1 MNPLIELKDIT
12 FKAHTKTILDI
23 PEFQIYDG
31 EFLGIMGPNGAGK
44 STLLKLAAFLEQPTS
59 GDILYRGEIIP
70 NGNAPLD
77 LRRKFSIAL
86 QQSLLL
92 DGTVFHNIAIGLTLR
107 KVSKSIIKEKVAHW
121 MELFGISH
129 LAKKNALYLSG
140 GEAQRVNLA
149 RAMIV
154 EPEVLFL
161 DEPFS
166 ALDFPTKI
174 KLMEDFKGI
183 IETAQTTAVF
193 VSHDLM
199 EINYLTNRLAIIVNG
214 EVKQS
219 GPTPQ
224 VLEHPNASTQSFL
237 NEWKKFYPALT
248 GSRFPS
254 SNLKSVEK
262 VSLR

>member
-1 MNPLIELKDIT
+1 MNPLIELKNIIL
-12 FKAHTKTILDI
+12 KAQKKTILDI
-23 PEFQIYDG
+23 PEFQIHAG

-44 STLLKLAAFLEQPTS
+44 STMLKVLAFLEKPTS
-59 GDILYRGEIIP
+59 GEILYCGQVIGA
-70 NGNAPLD
+70 GNVPLE

-92 DGTVFHNIAIGLTLR
+92 DGTVFHNISIGLTLR
-107 KVSKSIIKEKVAHW
+107 NVPKPIIKERVAHW
-121 MELFGISH
+121 MDLFGISH
-129 LAKKNALYLSG
+129 LSKKNALYLSG

-154 EPEVLFL
+154 EPEILFL

-183 IETAQTTAVF
+183 IEASQTTAVF

-214 EVKQS
+214 EVKQA
-219 GPTPQ
+219 GATPR
-224 VLEHPNASTQSFL
+224 VLEHPNAATSPFL
-237 NEWKKFYPALT
+237 NEWKKFYPVA
-248 GSRFPS
+248 R
-254 SNLKSVEK
+254 
-262 VSLR
+262 

>member
-1 MNPLIELKDIT
+1 MSPLLELKNIT
-12 FKAHTKTILDI
+12 YQAQSKTIIDI
-23 PEFQIYDG
+23 PKFQIGTG

-44 STLLKLAAFLEQPTS
+44 STLLKLLAFLDQQTS
-59 GDILYRGEIIP
+59 GDILYRGQAVP
-70 NGNAPLD
+70 KGNAPLE
-77 LRRKFSIAL
+77 LRRNFSIAL

-107 KVSKSIIKEKVAHW
+107 KVPKSIIKEKVEQW
-121 MELFGISH
+121 MDLFGVSH

-154 EPEVLFL
+154 EPEILFL

-166 ALDFPTKI
+166 ALDFPTEI

-183 IETAQTTAVF
+183 IEAAQTTAVF

-214 EVKQS
+214 EVKQV
-219 GPTPQ
+219 GPTQ
-224 VLEHPNASTQSFL
+224 RVLEQPNSSTAPFL
-237 NEWKKFYPALT
+237 NEWKKFYPVA
-248 GSRFPS
+248 R
-254 SNLKSVEK
+254 
-262 VSLR
+262 

>member
-1 MNPLIELKDIT
+1 MNPLIELKNIT
-12 FKAHTKTILDI
+12 YKAHNRTILDI
-23 PEFQIYDG
+23 PEFQIQTG

-44 STLLKLAAFLEQPTS
+44 STLLKVLAFLEQQNS
-59 GDILYRGEIIP
+59 GEIFYRGQAIP
-70 NGNAPLD
+70 KGNAPLE

-107 KVSKSIIKEKVAHW
+107 KVSKSIIKEKVGHW

-154 EPEVLFL
+154 EPEILFL

-174 KLMEDFKGI
+174 RLMEDFKQI
-183 IETAQTTAVF
+183 IEDAETTAVF

-199 EINYLTNRLAIIVNG
+199 EVNYLTKQLAIIVNG
-214 EVKQS
+214 EVKQV
-219 GPTPQ
+219 GLTPR
-224 VLEHPNASTQSFL
+224 VLEHPNSSTSSFL
-237 NEWKKFYPALT
+237 NEWKKFYPVA
-248 GSRFPS
+248 R
-254 SNLKSVEK
+254 
-262 VSLR
+262 

>member
-1 MNPLIELKDIT
+1 MTPLLELKNIT
-12 FKAHTKTILDI
+12 YKFESRQILNI
-23 PEFQIYDG
+23 PEFRIYQR

-44 STLLKLAAFLEQPTS
+44 STLLKLASFLEKPSS
-59 GDILYRGEIIP
+59 GEILYNGNVLP
-70 NGNAPLD
+70 SGNAPLE

-92 DGTVFHNIAIGLTLR
+92 DGTVASNVAVGLKLR
-107 KVSKSIIKEKVAHW
+107 KAPKSIIKEKVAQW
-121 MELFGISH
+121 LELFGISH

-154 EPEVLFL
+154 EPEILFL

-174 KLMEDFKGI
+174 KLMEDFKHI
-183 IETAQTTAVF
+183 IGTTNTTAVF

-199 EINYLTNRLAIIVNG
+199 EIHYLTNRLAIMAGG

-219 GPTPQ
+219 GPTSWL
-224 VLEHPNASTQSFL
+224 LENPNTAVQSFL
-237 NEWKKFYPALT
+237 NEWKKFYPVLAEVPT
-248 GSRFPS
+248 TMSR
-254 SNLKSVEK
+254 
-262 VSLR
+262 

>member
-1 MNPLIELKDIT
+1 MNPLIELKNIT
-12 FKAHTKTILDI
+12 YKAHNRTILDI
-23 PEFQIYDG
+23 PEFQIQTG

-44 STLLKLAAFLEQPTS
+44 STLLKVLAFLEQQNS
-59 GDILYRGEIIP
+59 GEILYRGQAIP
-70 NGNAPLD
+70 KGNAPLE

-107 KVSKSIIKEKVAHW
+107 KVSKSVIKEKVGHW

-154 EPEVLFL
+154 EPEILFL

-174 KLMEDFKGI
+174 RLMEDFKQI
-183 IETAQTTAVF
+183 IEDAKTTAVF

-199 EINYLTNRLAIIVNG
+199 EVNYLTKQLAIIVNG
-214 EVKQS
+214 EVKQV
-219 GPTPQ
+219 GLTPR
-224 VLEHPNASTQSFL
+224 VLEHPNSSTASFL
-237 NEWKKFYPALT
+237 NEWKKFYPVA
-248 GSRFPS
+248 R
-254 SNLKSVEK
+254 
-262 VSLR
+262 

>member
-1 MNPLIELKDIT
+1 MNPLVELNNIT
-12 FKAHTKTILDI
+12 YKAQNKSILDI
-23 PEFQIYDG
+23 PEFQIHAG

-44 STLLKLAAFLEQPTS
+44 STLLKVLAFLEKQSS
-59 GDILYRGEIIP
+59 GDILYRGESIP
-70 NGNAPLD
+70 KGNVPLE

-107 KVSKSIIKEKVAHW
+107 KMPKTVIKDKVAHW
-121 MELFGISH
+121 LELFGISH

-154 EPEVLFL
+154 EPEILFL

-183 IETAQTTAVF
+183 IETARTTAVF

-219 GPTPQ
+219 GPTPR
-224 VLEHPNASTQSFL
+224 VLEHPNSSTASFL
-237 NEWKKFYPALT
+237 NEWKKFYPLA
-248 GSRFPS
+248 R
-254 SNLKSVEK
+254 
-262 VSLR
+262 

>member
-1 MNPLIELKDIT
+1 MNPLFELKNLS
-12 FKAHTKTILDI
+12 FKAQNKTILDI
-23 PEFQIYDG
+23 PEFRIHEG

-44 STLLKLAAFLEQPTS
+44 STLLKVLAFLDQQTN
-59 GDILYRGEIIP
+59 GNILYRGEVIP
-70 NGNAPLD
+70 KGNTPLE

-92 DGTVFHNIAIGLTLR
+92 DGTVYHNIAIGLTLR
-107 KVSKSIIKEKVAHW
+107 KVPKSVVKEKVQQW
-121 MELFGISH
+121 MDLFRISH

-154 EPEVLFL
+154 EPEILFL

-174 KLMEDFKGI
+174 RLMEDFKGI
-183 IETAQTTAVF
+183 IERARTTAVF

-214 EVKQS
+214 EVKQV
-219 GPTPQ
+219 GPTPR
-224 VLEHPNASTQSFL
+224 VLEHPNPSTASFL
-237 NEWKKFYPALT
+237 NEWKKFYPVA
-248 GSRFPS
+248 R
-254 SNLKSVEK
+254 
-262 VSLR
+262 